1 MSRPGAAPGFGT
13 VTLAEA
19 LDSAL
24 VALRAAGVDAPRLD
38 AELLVATAA
47 GIERSALLTGGGRP
61 LPPRAIPIL
70 RDWVRRRAIDREP
83 LAYVLGR
90 RGFRHLELAV
100 DPRVLIPRPETE
112 TLVELAVAELPPRA
126 RVLDVGTGSGAVGLA
141 LAHERPDLEVLA
153 SDSSAG
159 AVALARENAD
169 RLGLDVAVVHGDLL
183 DAVTGRIDAAVSNP
197 PYVAEADRAR
207 LAPEISRHEPVAALF
222 AGADGLAVIRR
233 LIDQAA
239 VRAVPWLALEVGAGQ
254 ADAVAGLLAGAG
266 YAEVGAH
273 PDLAGIPRVV
283 AGRWSAR

>member
-13 VTLAEA
+13 VTLTEA

-207 LAPEISRHEPVAALF
+207 LAPEISRHEPVAALL